1 MPTLPPLKEPCTKEE
16 IQEWLRLSLIPSEE
30 EIGIQNDFNK
40 ILDEQA
46 SKLIDAFNEFNQRF
60 NEHIKGFKIYRKN
73 KMWSLKVSIEHWDI
87 LKDN

>member
-46 SKLIDAFNEFNQRF
+46 
-60 NEHIKGFKIYRKN
+60 
-73 KMWSLKVSIEHWDI
+73 
-87 LKDN
+87 